1 MLLNINKNSKEELIV
16 DSGNVLSSDLYK
28 NELTYLENLNKT
40 LGSLA
45 LETGSGKD
53 YNPPRTQG
61 KEATENMSEYTNV
74 MVFEP
79 EQASRFPN
87 LLEDKDFAFYYWTL
101 PICNL

>member
-1 MLLNINKNSKEELIV
+1 MKVYKTKLIHL
-16 DSGNVLSSDLYK
+16 DI
-28 NELTYLENLNKT
+28 LNKS
-40 LGSLA
+40 LGNSA

-61 KEATENMSEYTNV
+61 KEATENMYTNV
-74 MVFEP
+74 NVFEP
-79 EQASRFPN
+79 EQASQFPN

>member
-1 MLLNINKNSKEELIV
+1 MKV
-16 DSGNVLSSDLYK
+16 YK
-28 NELTYLENLNKT
+28 NMLVHLDILNKT
-40 LGSLA
+40 LGNSA

-61 KEATENMSEYTNV
+61 KEATENMYTNV
-74 MVFEP
+74 NVFEP
-79 EQASRFPN
+79 EQASQFPN

>member
-1 MLLNINKNSKEELIV
+1 MKV
-16 DSGNVLSSDLYK
+16 YK
-28 NELTYLENLNKT
+28 NMLVHLDILNKS
-40 LGSLA
+40 LGNSA

-61 KEATENMSEYTNV
+61 KEATENMYTNV
-74 MVFEP
+74 NVFEP
-79 EQASRFPN
+79 EQASQFPN

>member
-1 MLLNINKNSKEELIV
+1 MKA
-16 DSGNVLSSDLYK
+16 YK
-28 NELTYLENLNKT
+28 NKPARLENLNKT
-40 LGSLA
+40 LGKSA
-45 LETGSGKD
+45 LETGRGKD

-61 KEATENMSEYTNV
+61 KEATENMYNNV
-74 MVFEP
+74 NVFEP